1 MTEVSAMTDVV
12 EVVVQEPI
20 EEAAEEQAAP
30 EGGSKGKAVVDAD
43 NTENGDKNVQDALEA
58 KIAQMSAKK
67 TEDKSGE
74 KELSRL
80 YKKATKDLK
89 EQLDAIPSES
99 EKVKL
104 LERKFL
110 EKVHQCNTADRK
122 VDNLQVRLI
131 YSCSLQEFT
140 VLQEQYVL
148 SDFTCSQTVLLF
160 TLLLVSVFTAVLGG
174 CAARQG
180 QPHE

>member
-1 MTEVSAMTDVV
+1 MTEVSAMTDVA
-12 EVVVQEPI
+12 EMVVQEPI
-20 EEAAEEQAAP
+20 EEAADEQAAP

-99 EKVKL
+99 EKVKV
-104 LERKFL
+104 LEKKFL

-122 VDNLQVRLI
+122 VDNLQVRFI
-131 YSCSLQEFT
+131 YACSLHEFT
-140 VLQEQYVL
+140 VLQKQMGR
-148 SDFTCSQTVLLF
+148 TCSQTSLLFF

-174 CAARQG
+174 CAARQR